1 MHMALDWRGGT
12 DRIKKKSAGFKKR
25 AFSPYTA
32 KEFSPAKME
41 SLKSTPAL
49 IGARIDTRGV
59 EFFAE

>member
-1 MHMALDWRGGT
+1 MHMALDWRGGM
-12 DRIKKKSAGFKKR
+12 DRIKKKCGFQKR